1 MDRGWIKL
9 YRCLMDKPIWLNS
22 TPEQINI
29 LFAILMLANHKGMEW
44 EWKGEKFKVESGQF
58 ITSSTKL
65 AEKCGV
71 GITRQ
76 NVRTALKRFEKLGF
90 LTYESTKSG
99 ILITIVNWGIYQG
112 EGDTPNQEVNQD
124 LTKTQPRP
132 NQDLTT
138 NKNDKNIKNDK
149 KDKKHIYGEYR
160 HVRLTDEEMNRLVAE
175 LGEDGFA
182 ECIRILDEYKEQT
195 GKTYK
200 NDNLAIR
207 NWVITRYKENISKQ
221 AAKPKEGRLDWL
233 DDWGR

>member
-1 MDRGWIKL
+1 MNNGWIKL

-29 LFAILMLANHKGMEW
+29 LFAILMLANHEGKEW
-44 EWKGEKFKVESGQF
+44 EWKGKKFKVNSGQF

-112 EGDTPNQEVNQD
+112 EGDAPNQEANQD

-138 NKNDKNIKNDK
+138 NKNDKN
-149 KDKKHIYGEYR
+149 
-160 HVRLTDEEMNRLVAE
+160 VRME
-175 LGEDGFA
+175 
-182 ECIRILDEYKEQT
+182 EYKNNIHTATAARIDYCTQT
-195 GKTYK
+195 SNEWWMRG
-200 NDNLAIR
+200 
-207 NWVITRYKENISKQ
+207 TRYQMILVSR
-221 AAKPKEGRLDWL
+221 RLLRSTRVLTERRCLVQESNSTEWTK
-233 DDWGR
+233 

>member
-9 YRCLMDKPIWLNS
+9 YRCLMDTPIWLNS